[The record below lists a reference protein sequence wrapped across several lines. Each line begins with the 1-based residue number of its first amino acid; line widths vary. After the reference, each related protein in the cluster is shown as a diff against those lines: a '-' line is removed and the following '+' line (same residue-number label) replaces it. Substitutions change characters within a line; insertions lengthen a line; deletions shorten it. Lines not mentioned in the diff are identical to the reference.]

1 MIRLRHPK
9 SELDTYLEDGV
20 VRFVDVDGYFDPLDW
35 WKGNS
40 LKFRVLS
47 RLACDILAI
56 PITSVASE
64 SAFSVGD
71 RVIDHY
77 KASLR
82 VDTVQMLLCGED
94 WLRSFYNIKKKKR
107 PAATVDIQTCDQ
119 PMPKAYLV
127 QVNESYGYG
136 PPK

>member
-1 MIRLRHPK
+1 MVGRGITRGRQKLDDYLCVSDSSEYSK

-20 VRFVDVDGYFDPLDW
+20 IRVGDVNGCFDPLDW

-40 LKFRVLS
+40 LKFRTLA

-64 SAFSVGD
+64 SAFSAGS
-71 RVIDHY
+71 RVIDNY
-77 KASLR
+77 RACLG

-107 PAATVDIQTCDQ
+107 SAEQEMKEIIF
-119 PMPKAYLV
+119 
-127 QVNESYGYG
+127 
-136 PPK
+136 